1 MTRARLSVALLVVL
15 VLGALGIVVGNATA
29 LPGDP
34 PIAPVGPADG
44 ASVPAVEEGLKV
56 TYTCPSYRST
66 EEVEEIEVPVPP
78 KEEEGGE
85 EEGEEGEEEE
95 AEEEETEVIEKLV
108 PVFGSTETYGARFST
123 SSALGADGRL
133 TTTGFGEAGEGEA
146 EVAKGTPWCNTE
158 LALPTSPN
166 PAALYQ
172 GRVYWQAFREC
183 EGCKTG
189 FETGPVQ
196 SFVVVPNDEE
206 AEISF
211 EDQVFGGYLTKVSF
225 AGAAGL
231 KGAKVALQQWIGSEW
246 KTIGEEPGTELGENR
261 FFVKLGAG
269 HKLLR
274 PVLIGV
280 GVTLPLEEKA
290 KTVRKARKGAAT
302 GIKTG
307 EWVYALKSER
317 EEFPLSFRVTN
328 NGTMLRGLTAA
339 MEATCTNPADK
350 RLKTTIEASSSVKE
364 ARINPNG
371 TVVAHFSTAG
381 ATPSTVTLTG
391 NFFNGRFSGLLTSNF
406 LTNCE
411 GFREFEAVPA
421 PKGSGK

>member
-1 MTRARLSVALLVVL
+1 MTRAKLTVALLVAL
-15 VLGALGIVVGNATA
+15 VLGALGMVVGNAAA

-34 PIAPVGPADG
+34 SIAPVGPANG

-56 TYTCPSYRST
+56 TYTCPAYRNT
-66 EEVEEIEVPVPP
+66 EEVEEIEVPLPP
-78 KEEEGGE
+78 EEEGGE
-85 EEGEEGEEEE
+85 EEGGEEV
-95 AEEEETEVIEKLV
+95 EVIEKLV
-108 PVFGSTETYGARFST
+108 PVFGSSENYGARFST
-123 SSALGADGRL
+123 SSALGPDGRL

-146 EVAKGTPWCNTE
+146 EVVKGTPWCSTE

-196 SFVVVPNDEE
+196 SFVVFPNDEE
-206 AEISF
+206 AEITF

-225 AGAAGL
+225 AGEAGL
-231 KGAKVALQQWIGSEW
+231 KGAKVALQQWTGSEW
-246 KTIGEEPGTELGENR
+246 KTIGEEPGNEFGENR
-261 FFVKLGAG
+261 FFIKLGVG

-274 PVLIGV
+274 PVLVGV

-290 KTVRKARKGAAT
+290 KTVRKAKKGAAT
-302 GIKTG
+302 GVRTG
-307 EWVYALKSER
+307 EWVYSLKKER
-317 EEFPLSFRVTN
+317 EEFPLSFRVTD

-339 MEATCTNPADK
+339 MEATCKNPADK
-350 RLKTTIEASSSVKE
+350 RLKTTIEASTSVKE
-364 ARINPNG
+364 AQITPSG
-371 TVVAHFSTAG
+371 TVVAHFTTKG
-381 ATPSTVTLTG
+381 ATSSTVTLTG
-391 NFFNGRFSGLLTSNF
+391 SFFNGRFSGLLTSNF

-421 PKGSGK
+421 PKGSGKK